1 MIKNLKK
8 YRVANNLT
16 QAQLSKLIGYDQTM
30 ISQWEHGSR
39 DPNTDTLLKIAKIF
53 NVSTDELVGNDKNYS
68 DVIYNQN
75 LNILDLS
82 KLPAIDVETITAS
95 LSLSPALKDKA
106 NSYVTTLA
114 DVDKDFILKKIR

>member
-8 YRVANNLT
+8 YRVANNMT

-30 ISQWEHGSR
+30 ISQWEHGGR

-53 NVSTDELVGNDKNYS
+53 NVSTDELVGYDKNYS
-68 DVIYNQN
+68 DVICNQN

-82 KLPAIDVETITAS
+82 KLPATDVETINAY
-95 LSLSPALKDKA
+95 LSLSPSLKDKA